1 MQSMQSNCGNC
12 RMVSHE
18 HGRVPTLGKKG
29 SELRG
34 ILSLGFKGLCRFM
47 DIQ

>member
-1 MQSMQSNCGNC
+1 MHSMKSKCGSC

-18 HGRVPTLGKKG
+18 HERLLTLGKKG
-29 SELRG
+29 FELRG
-34 ILSLGFKGLCRFM
+34 ILSLGFKGPCRFI